1 MTPVIV
7 IFGAAIRPDGRPS
20 GTLQR
25 RVAAARACA
34 ARLDEPV
41 FIPTGGVGRFGA
53 SEAAVMR
60 DMLIAAGVPENRIL
74 PETTGTDTLS
84 SVRAVRRMLLAL
96 PELRPV
102 FVASSRYHLP
112 RCLLLLRVAGLDV
125 QACAVPRQPSTTSF
139 FRRCYWGLREIPA
152 LPYDGVLILWQR
164 ATGRL

>member
-1 MTPVIV
+1 MKPAIV

-25 RVAAARACA
+25 RVSAALACA
-34 ARLDEPV
+34 AQLEQPV
-41 FIPTGGVGRFGA
+41 FIPTGGIGRFGP

-60 DMLIAAGVPENRIL
+60 DILIAAGVRDKRIL
-74 PETTGTDTLS
+74 PEATGTDTLS

-102 FVASSRYHLP
+102 FVATSRYHLP
-112 RCLLLLRVAGLDV
+112 RCLLLLTMAGLDV
-125 QACAVPRQPSTTSF
+125 RACAAPRQPSTTPF
-139 FRRCYWGLREIPA
+139 FRRCYRRLREIPA
-152 LPYDGVLILWQR
+152 LPYDGMLILWQR